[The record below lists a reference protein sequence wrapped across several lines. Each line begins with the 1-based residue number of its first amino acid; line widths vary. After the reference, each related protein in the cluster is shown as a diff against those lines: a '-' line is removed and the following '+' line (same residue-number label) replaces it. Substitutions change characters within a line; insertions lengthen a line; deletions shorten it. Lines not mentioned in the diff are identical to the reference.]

1 MRMMAVSHEGRSNG
15 RERTI
20 ADGASIE
27 LQIRSARERAL
38 KTPLER
44 GATNKMSISILSN
57 ETVTNTSSLACWKLA
72 ADK

>member
-27 LQIRSARERAL
+27 LQIRSAREHVRAS
-38 KTPLER
+38 KPAKPATPACFLSMLAPASVDEVDGK
-44 GATNKMSISILSN
+44 GAAAIASN
-57 ETVTNTSSLACWKLA
+57 S
-72 ADK
+72 